1 MVLLSTPMDISL
13 TPMAM
18 MNLVAITTARID
30 ILRQFNKL
38 KNQGNL
44 ITGKKTKKNTQVSTV
59 NVLNIKRE

>member
-1 MVLLSTPMDISL
+1 MDTSL

-18 MNLVAITTARID
+18 MNLVGITTARID
-30 ILRQFNKL
+30 ILHQFHIA

-59 NVLNIKRE
+59 NVLNIKKE